1 MDAAAALERLT
12 RHAAKGKFDKVA
24 PLALKLLRRQPPV
37 LKKAH
42 APQLF
47 ALLEASLERVAKAK
61 KEDVRAATG
70 TTEGSAGG
78 GRAAAADEGARSGGA
93 AAAEAQEAPAAAAPD
108 SADTIDLGR
117 ARDPRLR
124 AAYKALFE
132 AADAAP
138 VLRMRHREQLDVWAI
153 TVVLE
158 ARLHTDE
165 SFEFAR
171 AVKEVVQAL
180 DALPPL
186 EPEEGRVDCAGEA
199 QQPGAGGDPEHARQ
213 MRLLMARREALVGC
227 VEVALARWKGAL
239 WARTTAEQAV
249 AKLNALETLS
259 KLPPV
264 LKGRAV
270 AARDGL
276 QDLKS
281 SKKGKGGALVGDDTS
296 FERDQRRW
304 ASSAVSARGAIGG
317 NAAGNGFFG

>member
-47 ALLEASLERVAKAK
+47 ALLEASLASLAEAK

-78 GRAAAADEGARSGGA
+78 GRAAAA
-93 AAAEAQEAPAAAAPD
+93 EAQEAPAAAAPE

>member
-47 ALLEASLERVAKAK
+47 ALLEASLARVAEAN

-93 AAAEAQEAPAAAAPD
+93 AAAEAQEAPAAAAPE

-199 QQPGAGGDPEHARQ
+199 QQPGAGDDPEHARQ

-270 AARDGL
+270 VARDGL

>member
-1 MDAAAALERLT
+1 
-12 RHAAKGKFDKVA
+12 
-24 PLALKLLRRQPPV
+24 
-37 LKKAH
+37 
-42 APQLF
+42 
-47 ALLEASLERVAKAK
+47 
-61 KEDVRAATG
+61 
-70 TTEGSAGG
+70 
-78 GRAAAADEGARSGGA
+78 
-93 AAAEAQEAPAAAAPD
+93 
-108 SADTIDLGR
+108 
-117 ARDPRLR
+117 
-124 AAYKALFE
+124 
-132 AADAAP
+132 
-138 VLRMRHREQLDVWAI
+138 MRHREQLDVWAI

-199 QQPGAGGDPEHARQ
+199 QQPGAGDDPEHARQ

-270 AARDGL
+270 VARDGL

>member
-47 ALLEASLERVAKAK
+47 ALLKASLARVAEAK

-93 AAAEAQEAPAAAAPD
+93 AAAEAQEAPAAAAPE

-199 QQPGAGGDPEHARQ
+199 QQPGAGDDPEHARQ

-270 AARDGL
+270 VARDGL

>member
-47 ALLEASLERVAKAK
+47 ALLEASLGGLA

-93 AAAEAQEAPAAAAPD
+93 AAAEAQEAPAAAAPE
-108 SADTIDLGR
+108 SGDTIDLGR

-199 QQPGAGGDPEHARQ
+199 QQPGAGDDPEHARQ

-281 SKKGKGGALVGDDTS
+281 SKRGKGGALVGDDTS

>member
-47 ALLEASLERVAKAK
+47 ALLEASLELAEAK

-93 AAAEAQEAPAAAAPD
+93 AAAEAQEAPAAAAPE
-108 SADTIDLGR
+108 SEDTIDLGR

>member
-47 ALLEASLERVAKAK
+47 ALLEASLELAEAK

-93 AAAEAQEAPAAAAPD
+93 AAAEAQEAPAAAAPE
-108 SADTIDLGR
+108 SGDTIDLGR

-199 QQPGAGGDPEHARQ
+199 QQPGAGDDPEHARQ

-270 AARDGL
+270 VARDGL

>member
-1 MDAAAALERLT
+1 MAE
-12 RHAAKGKFDKVA
+12 
-24 PLALKLLRRQPPV
+24 
-37 LKKAH
+37 
-42 APQLF
+42 
-47 ALLEASLERVAKAK
+47 AK

-93 AAAEAQEAPAAAAPD
+93 AAAEAQEAPAAAAPE

>member
-47 ALLEASLERVAKAK
+47 ALLEASLELAEAK

-93 AAAEAQEAPAAAAPD
+93 AAAEAQEAPAAAAPE
-108 SADTIDLGR
+108 SGDTIDLGR

-281 SKKGKGGALVGDDTS
+281 SKRGKGGALVGDDTS